1 MRGANLL
8 GTLPRQHTLGCL
20 RQLFVSVYTHNGVAA
35 RRSGAIFAQLGY
47 LQLNAC
53 RHGISSCPLDSGQI
67 HPMKERNIQSSASFA
82 LALFRAGFI
91 SRQQY
96 GCCIMPVLSAANS
109 QCMLIFS
116 ATPRDRVV
124 ARARMIAEARIV
136 TGLLVDLLGLVV
148 RLWIYGEGLNSSRS
162 G

>member
-1 MRGANLL
+1 
-8 GTLPRQHTLGCL
+8 
-20 RQLFVSVYTHNGVAA
+20 
-35 RRSGAIFAQLGY
+35 
-47 LQLNAC
+47 
-53 RHGISSCPLDSGQI
+53 
-67 HPMKERNIQSSASFA
+67 
-82 LALFRAGFI
+82 
-91 SRQQY
+91 
-96 GCCIMPVLSAANS
+96 MPVLSAANS